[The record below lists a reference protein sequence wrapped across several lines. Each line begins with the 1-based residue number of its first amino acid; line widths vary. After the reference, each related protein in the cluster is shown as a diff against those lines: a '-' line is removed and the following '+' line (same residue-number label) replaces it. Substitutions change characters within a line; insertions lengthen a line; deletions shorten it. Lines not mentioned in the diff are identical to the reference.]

1 MPRDLPNSLRSTRCW
16 AKCSTYVFSFL
27 INGSLYLHYSWA
39 QGQVAFRQGLWAEPV
54 WTESVSSL
62 PKNKHRGQGPLL
74 WHTEGARTLGSI
86 SGSTSYYLAGLGQVT
101 VFVLWLSHLSNDDL
115 IPTPPWAVGR
125 FHCIEHPAQC
135 LAFFWLC
142 SVLFLTCWAW
152 TSGRFSHRC
161 VSHTLAPWM
170 LASPTQEPKR

>member
-1 MPRDLPNSLRSTRCW
+1 MGCVCISV
-16 AKCSTYVFSFL
+16 AKGTS
-27 INGSLYLHYSWA
+27 YS
-39 QGQVAFRQGLWAEPV
+39 QEHPGQGLNDARRSAEFFKKYQVLGKELDICILIFNKWLTVFTLFLGPRASGLSPRPVSRTV
-54 WTESVSSL
+54 WTESISSL

-101 VFVLWLSHLSNDDL
+101 VFVPWLSRLSNDDL

-142 SVLFLTCWAW
+142 SVLFILCWA
-152 TSGRFSHRC
+152 
-161 VSHTLAPWM
+161 
-170 LASPTQEPKR
+170 